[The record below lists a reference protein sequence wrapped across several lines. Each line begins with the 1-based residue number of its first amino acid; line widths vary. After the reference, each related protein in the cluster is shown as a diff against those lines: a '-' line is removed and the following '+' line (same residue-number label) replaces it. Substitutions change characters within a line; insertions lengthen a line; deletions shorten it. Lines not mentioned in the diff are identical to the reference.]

1 MSGNYR
7 SVFDIIGPVMVGPS
21 SSHTA
26 GAVAIGEAA
35 RMIFQE
41 KPTKVTVHY
50 YESFAKTHRG
60 HGTDFAIAAGVM
72 GFSPDDAR
80 VPQAPELAK
89 EAGIDIRFVEE
100 EGPSPIHHPNTAILD
115 MSDGHKHQTQVA
127 GCSVG
132 GGAIEIRSIKIQGV
146 EIHPSGPLPIV
157 LYLDQD
163 KNDPLVRLLAKML
176 DKGAKLRKEQQ
187 TTVRTGNLY
196 EFDMLKYLQ
205 PKQVAELKEKFKGIV
220 CLR

>member
-41 KPTKVTVHY
+41 KPAKVTVHY

-100 EGPSPIHHPNTAILD
+100 EGPSPIHHPNTEILD
-115 MSDGHKHQTQVA
+115 MSDGHKHHTQVA